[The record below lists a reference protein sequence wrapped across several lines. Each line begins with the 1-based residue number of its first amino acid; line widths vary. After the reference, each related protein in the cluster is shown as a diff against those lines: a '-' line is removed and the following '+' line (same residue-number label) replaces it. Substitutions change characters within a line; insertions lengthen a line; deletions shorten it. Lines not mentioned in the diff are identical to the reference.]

1 MKSIIYNKVLKGVFS
16 LSLML
21 TSCTMLFTSC
31 DDWLSIQPEAEIEG
45 TDLFS
50 SESGFKDAL
59 TGIYIKMGNYSMYG
73 REMTFGFLD
82 VIGDCYYSAGPSGSA
97 YYNVANNYDYT
108 SSSITA
114 YCNMIWSNTYN
125 TLSNLNYLIE
135 NLENADP
142 SSFSRDNYN
151 VIKGEALGLRA
162 FLHFDLLRL
171 FAPSWTVDKDAPA
184 IPYITK
190 YTYVVTET
198 STVSQVMDCILK
210 DLNEAIELLRVS
222 DPIKTG
228 REITSKDDNYYLT
241 NRQFHFN
248 YYAAIATLARVS
260 LWKYD
265 YATAKRCAQEVIDSE
280 EFRWTRAEEIAT
292 TSDASRDRTFK
303 NEHVFA
309 LNIDNLENN
318 VDRYLYGA
326 TSYNSYL
333 AFSLYA
339 MNNGLFPTSTHSTD
353 WRRVYLMSNE
363 YTSMT
368 SYYTNKKLLQEG
380 MDDNMVK
387 RMPIIR
393 LPEMYLIKAQAD
405 IENSA
410 EYLNT
415 IRENRGVTAKVAQSD
430 STVMQEEILKE
441 TCREFMCEGHLFY
454 YYKRLNMTRHRYMYW
469 TSWKTFDPEKYV
481 LPLPEEE
488 KEFGNR

>member
-1 MKSIIYNKVLKGVFS
+1 MKNNIYRKVLKRV
-16 LSLML
+16 LSFTLLL
-21 TSCTMLFTSC
+21 TPCTTLLTSC
-31 DDWLSIQPEAEIEG
+31 DDWLAIQPEAEIEG
-45 TDLFS
+45 TELYS

-82 VIGDCYYSAGPSGSA
+82 VIGHCYYNAGPSGSA
-97 YYNVANNYDYT
+97 YYNVMNNYDYT
-108 SSSITA
+108 SSSITS
-114 YCNMIWSNTYN
+114 YSNMIWSNMYN

-135 NLENADP
+135 NLEKADP
-142 SSFSRDNYN
+142 AMFSRDNYN

-171 FAPSWTVDKDAPA
+171 FAPSWVADKDADA
-184 IPYITK
+184 IPYVTE
-190 YTYVVTET
+190 YTYTITET
-198 STVSQVMDCILK
+198 STVSQVMDYILK

-228 REITSKDDNYYLT
+228 REITSKDDNMYLT

-248 YYAAIATLARVS
+248 YYAAVATLARVS

-265 YATAKRCAQEVIDSE
+265 YPTAMKCAQEVIDCE
-280 EFRWTRAEEIAT
+280 KFRWTRAEEIAT
-292 TSDASRDRTFK
+292 TSEANRDRTFK

-309 LNIDNLENN
+309 LNIDNLEDN
-318 VDRYLYGA
+318 VDRYLYG
-326 TSYNSYL
+326 TTTYNSYL

-363 YTSMT
+363 YTSMS

-469 TSWKTFDPEKYV
+469 TSWTNFDPALYV